1 MGQFAPYSVGLL
13 EPLKPWLNDPKV
25 SEILLNKPGQIYVEK
40 AGELKR
46 FDVPVLN
53 ERAVKMLFQLIANEN
68 RQDISEKKPL
78 LSASLQ
84 DGSRVQIVLPPTAK
98 YHTLS
103 IRRKVVRNFTLEDY
117 DAQNF
122 YQEAIAFD
130 VNHDRI
136 DQLGDPEKQ
145 LIRLYQQNNWSA
157 FIRRA
162 IELKKNIVISGGTSS
177 GKTTFL
183 NACLR
188 HIPLSERIILLEDA
202 REIDIPHPNQVSL
215 LSCKGDQGLATVSM
229 QDLVQCCLRLRPD
242 RIIVGEIRGREV
254 LDFLGACSTGH
265 EGSIT
270 SIHANNPRIALMRM
284 TQLYKQNNV
293 PSMSDKDILR
303 EINEVVDIIVQVGKG
318 KGVRCV
324 QSVYY
329 KYGNI
334 SYSESSI

>member
-1 MGQFAPYSVGLL
+1 MGNFAPSSMGLL
-13 EPLKPWLNDPKV
+13 EPLNQWLQDALV
-25 SEILLNKPGQIYVEK
+25 SEILLNKPGEVYVEK
-40 AGELKR
+40 AGILKR
-46 FDVPVLN
+46 FEVPALN
-53 ERAVKMLFQLIANEN
+53 ERAVMMLFQLIANEN
-68 RQDISEKKPL
+68 RQEISDKKPL

-84 DGSRVQIVLPPTAK
+84 DGSRVQIVLSPTAK

-103 IRRKVVRNFTLEDY
+103 IRRKVVRNFTLADY
-117 DAQNF
+117 DDLKF
-122 YQEAIAFD
+122 YKNTSSFD
-130 VNHDRI
+130 VNCDHFA
-136 DQLGDPEKQ
+136 QLEDAEKQ
-145 LIRLYQQNNWSA
+145 LVLLYQQKNWST
-157 FIRRA
+157 FIKRA

-177 GKTTFL
+177 GKTTYL

-188 HIPLSERIILLEDA
+188 HIAIDERIILLEDA

-215 LSCKGDQGLATVSM
+215 LSSKGGQGLASVSM

-242 RIIVGEIRGREV
+242 RIIIGEIRGKEV

-293 PSMSDKDILR
+293 PSMSDQDIMR
-303 EINEVVDIIVQVGKG
+303 EINEVVDVIVQLSKAPGG
-318 KGVRCV
+318 RCI

-329 KYGNI
+329 KYGHI
-334 SYSESSI
+334 QHD